1 MIRPPPKS
9 TRTDP
14 LFPVTTLFRSVDDL
28 RQLKIGIII
37 VEGGQICTKPPVGGR
52 KLQPRFIG
60 PDRFGV
66 EGRKVDAKVETAAL
80 VTLGHGSVEQHVVAR
95 RELAADLRRASIVRR
110 FRRPRETR
118 QLEGGSIRRIVAG
131 SEEK

>member
-1 MIRPPPKS
+1 MRIS
-9 TRTDP
+9 DWSSD
-14 LFPVTTLFRSVDDL
+14 VCSSD
-28 RQLKIGIII
+28 III

-95 RELAADLRRASIVRR
+95 RELDAELRRESIVRR
-110 FRRPRETR
+110 FRRPQIGRASCRER
-118 QLEGGSIRRIVAG
+118 GCQYV
-131 SEEK
+131 